1 MDMEVDR
8 FRTRLGGGV
17 RTSEAL
23 LLLLPSLSPPIP
35 FPVEVEN
42 PLALLSQYC
51 PNMARRVLLLQ
62 ASPSLTLLPLLGH
75 CFVMGHLGG
84 SCGAPLG
91 ICKSRE
97 FSRLCSAILG
107 LGLGFIGVC
116 KGGTGAFKSSRLKG
130 ASSSRTR
137 LVGGP
142 RRLGEPTQSGLSFT
156 LRWVDDFT
164 CVLLL
169 TFVVIILAK
178 TTDKWELAKEYWKE
192 KYIYPNPAQV
202 QLGF

>member
-8 FRTRLGGGV
+8 FRTRLGGDV

-23 LLLLPSLSPPIP
+23 LFLVPSPPIP
-35 FPVEVEN
+35 LPAEVEYA
-42 PLALLSQYC
+42 LALLFQYC

-62 ASPSLTLLPLLGH
+62 ASPSLTLLPLLEH

-84 SCGAPLG
+84 SWGAPLG

-97 FSRLCSAILG
+97 FSRLSSTIWG

-116 KGGTGAFKSSRLKG
+116 KGGTGTFKSSRLKG
-130 ASSSRTR
+130 TSSSRTR
-137 LVGGP
+137 AVGGP
-142 RRLGEPTQSGLSFT
+142 RRLGESAQSGLSFT
-156 LRWVDDFT
+156 LRWAEDFT

-178 TTDKWELAKEYWKE
+178 TTGKWEHATEYWKE
-192 KYIYPNPAQV
+192 KYIYPNPTQV